1 MSKTKQ
7 VKEIAT
13 DEAIKK
19 YLEVYFLSGEVLNS
33 ETLKRYMTVAR
44 RRFPEWLE
52 YMNTIKEL
60 RKKFTPEELKQLAKT
75 DRIVPTKE
83 KVISFEGDTYRFA
96 HITDTHFGASCFK
109 EDTWNAIV
117 KEINSQNLDAV
128 FHTGDITDGLS
139 TRRMDAVYDLT
150 HIGYKQQKDYSIEL
164 LSQISPPIYAI
175 GGNHDR
181 FYLKS
186 AGALIAEDI
195 AKEVEGMHYLGEDM
209 ADFVIQG
216 KDREIR
222 IRLWHGE
229 DGSSYATSYRVQK
242 LVESFSGGDKPNVLL
257 CGHTH
262 KQIFMFDRNIECLS
276 GGAVCYQSNWMRS
289 KRLANH
295 TGFWIAEMTFNEG
308 GIVKFSPTWYPFY

>member
-1 MSKTKQ
+1 MGGMKG
-7 VKEIAT
+7 VT
-13 DEAIKK
+13 DEFLKK
-19 YLEVYFLSGEVLNS
+19 YLELYFVTGEIQNQ
-33 ETLKRYMTVAR
+33 ETLNRYMREVKV
-44 RRFPEWLE
+44 RFPEWLNF
-52 YMNTIKEL
+52 MQTTREL
-60 RKKFTPEELKQLAKT
+60 REKFTPEELKQIAHA
-75 DRIVPTKE
+75 DRIIPTRTKSIHFDGE
-83 KVISFEGDTYRFA
+83 VYRFA
-96 HITDTHFGASCFK
+96 HITDTHMGASCFR
-109 EDTWNAIV
+109 EDTWDAV
-117 KEINSQNLDAV
+117 VREINAQNLDAV

-139 TRRMDAVYDLT
+139 TKRMDAVYDLT

-164 LSQISPPIYAI
+164 LTQINAPIYAI

-195 AKEVEGMHYLGEDM
+195 AKEVDGMQYLGEDM
-209 ADFVIQG
+209 ADFIIENGERPV
-216 KDREIR
+216 K

-262 KQIFMFDRNIECLS
+262 KQIFMMERNIECLS

-295 TGFWIAEMTFNEG
+295 TGFWIVEMIFNERW
-308 GIVKFSPTWYPFY
+308 IARFSPTWYPFY